1 MLPMNRGIHTTALLA
16 AFLAPAQATDLMQIY
31 QLAVERDP
39 RTREAEER
47 RNAALE
53 NRPQGLARLLPTLSM
68 SGRLT
73 RDSVEAKFK
82 SAELVFLTGGRN
94 VGFWNSNASVDL
106 VQPIYHHDS
115 WVRLSQADNQIAEA
129 EANYAAEQQNLMRRT
144 ADAYFNVLLAQDTLE
159 FARTEQEAIA
169 RQLEQAQARFE
180 VGLTPVTDVHEAQA
194 GFDRARAGTIVAEN
208 QLDNAKEALREIV
221 GDYPGDLDG
230 LAAEVPL
237 NPPQPAKMD
246 EWDALAQK
254 ENLTIIASQNS
265 AEFSKKNIDLQ
276 FAGHMP
282 SLDLRASAGF
292 TDTNRPF
299 GIRTEYERIGME
311 VNVPMF
317 SGGGVNSRVRQ
328 ARHDFEAAMESL
340 DGRRRAV
347 TRQVK
352 EAYRGVI
359 SSISQV
365 KALKS
370 AVISAE
376 SALEATQAGFDVGTR
391 TMVEVLTEQ
400 RNRFGTKRDYA
411 EARYNY
417 IRNSLSLKQAASTLV
432 PEDLALVNLWLHGSP
447 AAPEP
452 VATKGRVKAGKP

>member
-1 MLPMNRGIHTTALLA
+1 MMSRIACAALLA
-16 AFLAPAQATDLMQIY
+16 VFLAPARATDLMQIY

-106 VQPIYHHDS
+106 VQPIYHHES
-115 WVRLSQADNQIAEA
+115 WVQLSQADNQIAEA

-159 FARTEQEAIA
+159 FARAEQEAIA

-221 GDYPGDLDG
+221 SDYPGDLDG

-254 ENLTIIASQNS
+254 DNLTIIASRNRT
-265 AEFSKKNIDLQ
+265 EFSKKNIDLQ

-282 SLDLRASAGF
+282 TLDLRASAGF

-328 ARHDFEAAMESL
+328 ARHDFEAAMDSL

-352 EAYRGVI
+352 EAYRGVV

-365 KALKS
+365 RALKS
-370 AVISAE
+370 AVISSE

-400 RNRFGTKRDYA
+400 RNRFRTKRDYS

-417 IRNSLSLKQAASTLV
+417 IRNSLSLKQAASTLA
-432 PEDLALVNLWLHGSP
+432 PEDLALVNHWLHGSKDI
-447 AAPEP
+447 PE
-452 VATKGRVKAGKP
+452 VRSRKPGP